1 MLRYETLILT
11 VPEVTADEI
20 KTIEAQFD
28 KTVQASKGSM
38 VSFERWGKYRLAYPV
53 KGNEYGVYFLA
64 RFEVEDPKEILE
76 TVRILCAVKFNDL
89 IMRNMISRL
98 DEKASLAYQRPPS
111 LEEAPA
117 RDGFLGEGKGNGMM
131 HGSSHHDDED
141 ESSDEQEA

>member
-64 RFEVEDPKEILE
+64 RFEVDSPKAILGE
-76 TVRILCAVKFNDL
+76 VKALCAVKFNDL
-89 IMRNMISRL
+89 IMRHMVTRL
-98 DEKASLAYQRPPS
+98 DETASLAYQRPPS

-117 RDGFLGEGKGNGMM
+117 RDGFLNEGKGNGMM
-131 HGSSHHDDED
+131 NASHHDDED
-141 ESSDEQEA
+141 ESADEQEA